1 MLAIEVKD
9 SEVRTALRTLTNRV
23 ANLSPV
29 LRAIGE
35 GVADRT
41 QQRFGT
47 STGPDGQ
54 RWAGNSDAV
63 LRQLLHGK
71 KGSFTKKGAVSKAG
85 TKTLAGKKP
94 LIATGELAHS
104 IRYQVFGNSV
114 EIGTNRFA
122 DAILNGAA
130 IHQFGGM
137 AGRGRSVRI
146 PARPFLPLTQDG
158 QLYPGEQAAVLDA
171 IQDYLDSRK
180 PA

>member
-1 MLAIEVKD
+1 MLSIEV
-9 SEVRTALRTLTNRV
+9 SYNEVRNALQAL
-23 ANLSPV
+23 ANKARDLSPV
-29 LRAIGE
+29 LRIIGE

-54 RWAGNSDAV
+54 RWVGNSDAV
-63 LRQLLHGK
+63 LRQLLLSK
-71 KGSFTKKGAVSKAG
+71 KGSFTKKGGLSKAG

-94 LIATGELAHS
+94 LVATGELAHS
-104 IRYQVFGNSV
+104 IRYQVSGNSV

-122 DAILNGAA
+122 DTILNGAA

-137 AGRGRSVRI
+137 AGKGRSVRI

-158 QLYPGEQAAVLDA
+158 QLYPGEQAAVLEA
-171 IQDYLDSRK
+171 IHDYL
-180 PA
+180 AGQ